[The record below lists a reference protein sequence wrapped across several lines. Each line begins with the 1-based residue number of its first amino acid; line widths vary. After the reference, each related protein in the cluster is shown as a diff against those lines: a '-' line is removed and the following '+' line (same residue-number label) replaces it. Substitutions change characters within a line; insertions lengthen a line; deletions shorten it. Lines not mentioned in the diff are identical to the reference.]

1 MEWGIFRRKTEII
14 EIGDLFR
21 KIDDDLGRV
30 WEVTRLWVTVDGL
43 LHARLVVRGGSGES
57 IIVST
62 LALGDS
68 RHFHPVLPSLDE

>member
-14 EIGDLFR
+14 EVGDLFR
-21 KIDDDLGRV
+21 KVDDNLGRV

-43 LHARLVVRGGSGES
+43 LHARLVVLGDSGES

-62 LALGDS
+62 MALADNG
-68 RHFHPVLPSLDE
+68 HFRSVLPSLDE